1 MLSENMINVTGPD
14 HEGIDLIYTKYT
26 CSYYGIYLLFYM
38 CYAKSV
44 NFVEF
49 LMDFGISDDILV
61 TVLIIDKK
69 LLHFKP
75 SQLGQILCVNTGFSQ
90 AQSQIQVYH
99 SSITISLHC
108 HFNSKVRSH

>member
-14 HEGIDLIYTKYT
+14 YERIGLIYTKCT
-26 CSYYGIYLLFYM
+26 CSYYGIYLLFCM

-44 NFVEF
+44 NFIEF
-49 LMDFGISDDILV
+49 LMDFGISND

-75 SQLGQILCVNTGFSQ
+75 SHLGQINMC
-90 AQSQIQVYH
+90 
-99 SSITISLHC
+99 
-108 HFNSKVRSH
+108 